1 MALCALLTGCATS
14 SDMVQ
19 HGNLK
24 VQFTQTQNQW
34 AENVVL
40 VTTCEKL
47 QNGFCPPDAPTQVLV
62 VSGKLPGVVSGVGQ
76 SMATLGA
83 AALVRD
89 GLVKSK
95 STVKQSNQTDIR
107 ASTVNPK

>member
-1 MALCALLTGCATS
+1 MALCVLLTGCATS

-62 VSGKLPGVVSGVGQ
+62 VSGKLPGVVSG
-76 SMATLGA
+76 ATRDVANLGSS
-83 AALVRD
+83 LVIRD
-89 GLVKSK
+89 GLIKSK
-95 STVKQSNQTDIR
+95 SSVKQSNQTDIR

>member
-1 MALCALLTGCATS
+1 
-14 SDMVQ
+14 MVQ

-76 SMATLGA
+76 SMTTLGA